1 MEPNEKIWGRSMAFS
16 LTTKIAPAI
25 QNRIAGAILILKAEH
40 VLFHAF
46 I

>member
-1 MEPNEKIWGRSMAFS
+1 MEPNVKKFGKEHGFS
-16 LTTKIAPAI
+16 LKTKIAPAI
-25 QNRIAGAILILKAEH
+25 PNRIAGAILILKAEH